1 VFSYGDSRVS
11 ANVMVAAY
19 NLTDSSW
26 KDLTAQ
32 LGINEAW
39 VTVNLPEFFG
49 PRGGLIWNVGAFH
62 GGYGGLGATTPASTR
77 PISSGAR
84 TRSARR

>member
-1 VFSYGDSRVS
+1 MRLGFGSGDGLPAGYTGFKVHSPPQVPDSAYNEWQYTNQLGGPWTELVFSYGDSRVS

-39 VTVNLPEFFG
+39 LT
-49 PRGGLIWNVGAFH
+49 
-62 GGYGGLGATTPASTR
+62 
-77 PISSGAR
+77 
-84 TRSARR
+84 